1 MSIILSTFLSF
12 SIALLM
18 LLTFFL
24 SFEFSISE
32 YLSFCSPFFLYSRR
46 ILADIEQNIEFRKD
60 FTRVNYVVSSFLS
73 FSIAL
78 SMLLTFFLSSE
89 FSISEYLS
97 FCSLS
102 TPNIGRYRAKY
113 RVSQGFHARDT
124 CQLRCLIV
132 SFIFD
137 RFINVSY
144 ILSFAEHVSFENS
157 PYSRRILADKPRK

>member
-60 FTRVNYVVSSFLS
+60 FTRGIRVNYVVSSFLS

-78 SMLLTFFLSSE
+78 SMFLTFFRSQNMFLSKTLLIHAEYWPINRENKIGETSNPEADKEENFSLGKIKFSPTLSSRG
-89 FSISEYLS
+89 FS
-97 FCSLS
+97 
-102 TPNIGRYRAKY
+102 
-113 RVSQGFHARDT
+113 V
-124 CQLRCLIV
+124 
-132 SFIFD
+132 
-137 RFINVSY
+137 
-144 ILSFAEHVSFENS
+144 
-157 PYSRRILADKPRK
+157 

>member
-1 MSIILSTFLSF
+1 
-12 SIALLM
+12 M

-32 YLSFCSPFFLYSRR
+32 YLSFCLPFFLYSRR

-97 FCSLS
+97 FFIHAEYWPISSKISSFARISREGYVSITLSHRFFHFRSLYQCFLHS
-102 TPNIGRYRAKY
+102 FVRRTCFFRKLSLFTPNIGR
-113 RVSQGFHARDT
+113 
-124 CQLRCLIV
+124 
-132 SFIFD
+132 
-137 RFINVSY
+137 
-144 ILSFAEHVSFENS
+144 
-157 PYSRRILADKPRK
+157 

>member
-1 MSIILSTFLSF
+1 MCQLRCLIVSFIFDRFINASYILSFVRIL
-12 SIALLM
+12 
-18 LLTFFL
+18 
-24 SFEFSISE
+24 
-32 YLSFCSPFFLYSRR
+32 YLRIPFFLYPRR

-60 FTRVNYVVSSFLS
+60 FTRGIRVNYVVSSFLS

-78 SMLLTFFLSSE
+78 SMLLTFFLSFE

-97 FCSLS
+97 FCSLF

-113 RVSQGFHARDT
+113 RVSQGFHA
-124 CQLRCLIV
+124 CQFCCLIV

-137 RFINVSY
+137 RFINASY

>member
-1 MSIILSTFLSF
+1 MNESIPNRCVKNANDAIPLERRKVGEIWTGFPSSGDLILRISGAKYRVSQGFHAYQLYCLRFFHFRSLYQCFLHSFFRSNSLSQNTFL
-12 SIALLM
+12 
-18 LLTFFL
+18 
-24 SFEFSISE
+24 
-32 YLSFCSPFFLYSRR
+32 
-46 ILADIEQNIEFRKD
+46 
-60 FTRVNYVVSSFLS
+60 
-73 FSIAL
+73 
-78 SMLLTFFLSSE
+78 
-89 FSISEYLS
+89 
-97 FCSLS
+97 SLS

-137 RFINVSY
+137 RFINASY

>member
-78 SMLLTFFLSSE
+78 SMLLTFFLSFE

-97 FCSLS
+97 FCSLF

-113 RVSQGFHARDT
+113 RVSQGFHA
-124 CQLRCLIV
+124 CQFCCLIV

-137 RFINVSY
+137 RFINASY